1 MSHDLNLTFSPFI
14 QNVVLLLDPSELHAF
29 ELGKKMNKSNTG
41 TGTPT
46 PITTTIMKNNNN
58 NNIKLTSKLSP
69 LVVVPTQSQKNVKS
83 HKQQNNINKDQF
95 RLNNSHDNIMDDID
109 NEYIGEYKDED
120 ETLKIDRFFPLE
132 MGRNILNSIEKK
144 GYISA
149 WDQSDIQTKLTLQF
163 LVENKFTLNRLLTV
177 FAVPISELKIK
188 KIVTRIADL
197 QALQFHPTDLAIRRE
212 LFNVN
217 HLHDL
222 FNSNYNTLI
231 EAGVVFGLKQLDE
244 CQFNYSELLA
254 LKFTFNKC
262 FDKYLIPLLDDTKI
276 PEDAKN
282 YAKMAWKKH
291 LFGLRLNRHQLQQL
305 GFETKHIKILD
316 IKNAEYIANWT

>member
-1 MSHDLNLTFSPFI
+1 MINRLYNNMSHDLNLTFSPFN
-14 QNVVLLLDPSELHAF
+14 QNVILLLDPSELRAF
-29 ELGKKMNKSNTG
+29 ELAKTTSTSNTG
-41 TGTPT
+41 N
-46 PITTTIMKNNNN
+46 TIMKNNNN
-58 NNIKLTSKLSP
+58 IKITSKLKGASSASLP
-69 LVVVPTQSQKNVKS
+69 STQTPKNVKS
-83 HKQQNNINKDQF
+83 HNQQDKDQY
-95 RLNNSHDNIMDDID
+95 RLNNSYDNIIDDI
-109 NEYIGEYKDED
+109 EYNKNVYEV
-120 ETLKIDRFFPLE
+120 ETPTIDRFFPLE
-132 MGRNILNSIEKK
+132 MGINILNSIEKK
-144 GYISA
+144 GYIST

-163 LVENKFTLNRLLTV
+163 LVENKFTLNRLLTK

-197 QALQFHPTDLAIRRE
+197 QALEFHPTDLAIRRE

-222 FNSNYNTLI
+222 FKCDYNTLI
-231 EAGVVFGLKQLDE
+231 EAGVVFGLRQLDE

-305 GFETKHIKILD
+305 GFDMIKHVKILE
-316 IKNAEYIANWT
+316 IKNAEIIANWT